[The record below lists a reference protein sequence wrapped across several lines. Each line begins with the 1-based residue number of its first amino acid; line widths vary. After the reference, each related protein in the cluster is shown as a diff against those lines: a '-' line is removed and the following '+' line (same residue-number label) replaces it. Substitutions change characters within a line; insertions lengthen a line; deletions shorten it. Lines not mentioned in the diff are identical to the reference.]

1 MKLLSPL
8 LMYKGLP
15 KDIYFIALAKFV
27 LGLGNFIMPFM
38 LLLLTQK
45 LGYSTTVAGGLAMG
59 ITAIF
64 LMGNLIGGKISDI
77 FGHKNVMV
85 LGEAVGSLILI
96 FSGFFSDWHV
106 MLPALLFLGYF
117 FYGVALPASN
127 ALTADISSK
136 NNRSA
141 VMSLSYL
148 AYSLGSGIGPILAGY
163 LFWNFTAW
171 VFWGNG
177 IASLIGVFIVLFGVS
192 HNTHHHK
199 TNETDYPEL
208 ERATGDSVWQVFK
221 ERPRLLIFG
230 VLCTFLWFSLN
241 QMVITTPLYLS
252 HLFEK
257 QGPIL
262 YGQLMTFSS
271 ILIVIVTPIIIKL
284 TEKLCDIKS
293 LSISGFAFA
302 LGYGLTLFYGSVNIQ
317 FIAWFFLSLGEVL
330 LLTKEGVYLAN
341 NSPSSHRGRIS
352 GILTTIRNVGLMPT
366 YILIGAYIQ
375 SAGYVSTWC
384 LIIISSLITGLMCW
398 FFSIQQNKVINT

>member
-38 LLLLTQK
+38 ILLFTQK

-59 ITAIF
+59 ITTIF
-64 LMGNLIGGKISDI
+64 LVGNLIGGKISDI
-77 FGHKNVMV
+77 FGHKKVMV
-85 LGEAVGSLILI
+85 LGEAAGSLVLI

-127 ALTADISSK
+127 ALTADISST

-163 LFWNFTAW
+163 LFWNFTEW

-177 IASLIGVFIVLFGVS
+177 LASLVGVLIVLFGVS
-192 HNTHHHK
+192 HNAHNHK
-199 TNETDYPEL
+199 INETDYPEL

-230 VLCTFLWFSLN
+230 ILCTFLWFSLN
-241 QMVITTPLYLS
+241 QMAITTPLYLS

-271 ILIVIVTPIIIKL
+271 ILIVIITPIIIKL

-302 LGYGLTLFYGSVNIQ
+302 LGYSLILFYSSVSIQ
-317 FIAWFFLSLGEVL
+317 FIAWFFLSVGEVL

-384 LIIISSLITGLMCW
+384 LIIISAVIAGLMCW
-398 FFSIQQNKVINT
+398 FFSIQQNKAIEN